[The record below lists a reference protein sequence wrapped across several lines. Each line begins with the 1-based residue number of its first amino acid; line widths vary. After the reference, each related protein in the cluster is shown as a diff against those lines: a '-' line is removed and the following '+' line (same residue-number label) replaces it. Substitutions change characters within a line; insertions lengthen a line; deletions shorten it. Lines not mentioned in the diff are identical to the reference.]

1 MKAKTYIKAALALA
15 LGCAATA
22 CDENA
27 WNNHLDGFKENNTDN
42 PPVEEVKTV
51 EYTLTD
57 AEYAT
62 IAGLAA
68 NKTLAGTEGADAL
81 AKVGTLKRFSADAPA
96 SKYVPAFLES
106 TSFPYFT
113 LTDGS
118 AVKMTYKVAQ
128 DEPQEYLDA
137 QNPQSFTVTKDM
149 YQNDVWGSE
158 NYVNAFAP
166 SMPAADYIPA
176 LLTDYADANDG
187 KYCVVTYE
195 QALQEPVFGGGG
207 DVPAVPEVVYEQTFT
222 TEDSFNQFTINNVV
236 LPSELD
242 FIWSWGGAN
251 YGAKASAFKGSSF
264 ASESWLISPEIDLG
278 GYGPVKM
285 VFEHVVNKFP
295 DAEFAKA
302 NCTLWAREKGGQW
315 QQVIIPEYTDNTS
328 WTFGT
333 SGDIDLSAF
342 GGKVMQFAFKYVS
355 ETDKSGTWEIKN
367 LVMEATPA
375 ARAAARAA
383 VFVPTETR
391 NAVYCYNNGAWTVPA
406 DFMVLNPSDY
416 TEMGQKFPNLSKA
429 EPYISIWLKNK
440 LPYAAEGDT
449 KYVVWANYANSAT
462 TNKCS
467 AYIFNGTEWVQNTF
481 IVEET
486 NQFVRNGGKWIFDP
500 NVTITLPAGKS
511 QPMSTLYFQACVDW
525 VFQNICKPLG
535 DDNIK
540 SGKFYISSYGNNEY
554 YSGTSAYQGN
564 IDLRASAAKAQY
576 PAEYESMSDEE
587 VVALEKK
594 RFMEEVMPGALGML
608 HPDAKPLDGIDVL
621 YTINFAVYTG
631 ATTNY
636 TAVFKVVGP
645 GKFEPVSC
653 TWDEE

>member
-1 MKAKTYIKAALALA
+1 MKAKLYIKAALALT

-27 WNNHLDGFKENNTDN
+27 WNNHLDGFKEKDIANL
-42 PPVEEVKTV
+42 PVEEVKTID
-51 EYTLTD
+51 YTLSD

-68 NKTLAGTEGADAL
+68 NKTLAGADGAAEL
-81 AKVGTLKRFSADAPA
+81 AKVGTLKRFSAEAPA

-106 TSFPYFT
+106 SSFPYFT

-118 AVKMTYKVAQ
+118 AVKLTYKVAEA
-128 DEPQEYLDA
+128 EPQEYLDA
-137 QNPQSFTVTKDM
+137 QNPQKFTVTKDM
-149 YQNDVWGSE
+149 YQSEVWNSE

-166 SMPAADYIPA
+166 SMPAVDFLPTLLSDY
-176 LLTDYADANDG
+176 LDANDG
-187 KYCVVTYE
+187 KYCVVTYDE
-195 QALQEPVFGGGG
+195 ALQDPTFGGGG
-207 DVPAVPEVVYEQTFT
+207 SDVPAVPEVVFEQTFT
-222 TEDSFNQFTINNVV
+222 TQDGYNTFTTDDV
-236 LPSELD
+236 LLPAELD
-242 FIWSWGGAN
+242 YIWSWGGAN
-251 YGAKASAFKGSSF
+251 YGAKASAFKVSSF
-264 ASESWLISPEIDLG
+264 ASESWLISPEIDLS
-278 GYGPVKM
+278 GYGAVRM

-295 DAEFAKA
+295 DADFAKA
-302 NCTLWAREKGGQW
+302 NCTLWAREKGGKW
-315 QQVIIPEYTDNTS
+315 QQVTIPQYTDNTS

-342 GGKVMQFAFKYVS
+342 GGKTMQFGFKYVS

-375 ARAAARAA
+375 AKAPARAA
-383 VFVPTETR
+383 VYVPTTTH
-391 NAVYCYNNGAWTVPA
+391 NAVYVYSNDKWVPA
-406 DFMVLNPSDY
+406 TGFMVLDPADY
-416 TEMGQKFPNLSKA
+416 TAMGQSYPNLSKA
-429 EPYISIWLKNK
+429 EPFLSIWLKNK
-440 LPYAAEGDT
+440 LPYAADGDT
-449 KYVVWANYANSAT
+449 KYVFWNNYANAT
-462 TNKCS
+462 TTLKCS
-467 AYIFNGTEWVQNTF
+467 AYKFNGSEWEADNFV
-481 IVEET
+481 VEET
-486 NQFVRNGGKWIFDP
+486 NQFVRNGGKWIYDP

-535 DDNIK
+535 DTDIK

-576 PAEYESMSDEE
+576 PAEYENMTDEA

-594 RFMEEVMPGALGML
+594 RFMEEVMPGALGMI

-621 YTINFAVYTG
+621 YTVNFAVYDG

-645 GKFEPVSC
+645 GKFAPVSC
-653 TWDEE
+653 TWDE